1 MVCLQPINL
10 ELINMDQTVISD
22 NVKHSDYGFKQ
33 FIGCKQSEIVKPL
46 CIILRQI
53 IGYIKVL

>member
-1 MVCLQPINL
+1 
-10 ELINMDQTVISD
+10 MDQTVISD